1 MFKAVNPA
9 SEWGWK
15 ESYLASIADST
26 RMLIYMLSK
35 DAGKKSKIPESV
47 VPDFIRREAS
57 KSKTRNNIKATG
69 QMVADIDSIKQLLAK
84 ERK

>member
-1 MFKAVNPA
+1 MFKEVNPA

-69 QMVADIDSIKQLLAK
+69 QMVADNSSIILLFSMYWM
-84 ERK
+84 

>member
-26 RMLIYMLSK
+26 RMLIFMLSK
-35 DAGKKSKIPESV
+35 DGGKKSKRPESV
-47 VPDFIRREAS
+47 VPEFIRREANKS
-57 KSKTRNNIKATG
+57 KSRNNIKATG
-69 QMVADIDSIKQLLAK
+69 QMVADIDDIKRLLAK

>member
-9 SEWGWK
+9 SEWGWE

-26 RMLIYMLSK
+26 QMSIYMLTT
-35 DAGKKSKIPESV
+35 DDGKNSKIPESV

-57 KSKTRNNIKATG
+57 KSKSRNNIKATG

>member
-15 ESYLASIADST
+15 EAYLASIADSA
-26 RMLIYMLSK
+26 RMLIFMLSK
-35 DAGKKSKIPESV
+35 DGDKKSKRPESV
-47 VPDFIRREAS
+47 VPDFIRIEAS
-57 KSKTRNNIKATG
+57 KSKSRNNIEATG

>member
-1 MFKAVNPA
+1 
-9 SEWGWK
+9 
-15 ESYLASIADST
+15 
-26 RMLIYMLSK
+26 MLGYMLSE

-57 KSKTRNNIKATG
+57 KSKSRNNIKATG